1 MSPRSRFFG
10 YVISIALF
18 ACHTIQAAPLQ
29 VVVSLAPIMTLVE
42 QLGGE
47 QVQVHTLIKPGTN
60 PHHFH
65 PSPQQISQV
74 AQADL
79 YVRAGVPFETLWLP
93 RIQATHPNIQI
104 IDAPVCSDHPIEHD
118 HHAEHAEEIDPH
130 FWTDPLQ
137 MRAYARIISNTLA
150 ELKPDQA
157 AIFQQRYTQVAAQL
171 TVLDQDIRQLLT
183 PLDNRR
189 FMVWHPAWGHFA
201 ATYGLTQIAIQEA
214 EKQPGAKTI
223 VRLIEQAKTDD
234 IQVILIQPQIKHQLA
249 NRIAQDMAMTII
261 PADPLAANY
270 INNLREL
277 AHQLA
282 QALAP

>member
-1 MSPRSRFFG
+1 MSPRSHFFG
-10 YVISIALF
+10 YLISIALF
-18 ACHTIQAAPLQ
+18 ACHTTQAAPLQ

-79 YVRAGVPFETLWLP
+79 YVRAAVPFESVWLP

-104 IDAPVCSDHPIEHD
+104 IDAPICSDHAIDHD
-118 HHAEHAEEIDPH
+118 HHAEHADNIDPH
-130 FWTDPLQ
+130 FWTDPQQ
-137 MRAYARIISNTLA
+137 MHTFARTISNTLS
-150 ELKPDQA
+150 ELMPSQA
-157 AIFQQRYTQVAAQL
+157 ALFEQRYTQVAGQL
-171 TVLDQDIRQLLT
+171 ATLDQDIRQLLA
-183 PLDNRR
+183 PLENRH

-201 ATYGLTQIAIQEA
+201 AAYGLTQVAIQEA
-214 EKQPGAKTI
+214 EKQLGAKTL
-223 VRLIEQAKTDD
+223 VRLIEQAKANNIHTML
-234 IQVILIQPQIKHQLA
+234 VQPQVQHRLA
-249 NRIAQDMAMTII
+249 NRIANDMAMTVIL
-261 PADPLAANY
+261 ADPLAADY
-270 INNLREL
+270 QNNLREL
-277 AHQLA
+277 AQQLA